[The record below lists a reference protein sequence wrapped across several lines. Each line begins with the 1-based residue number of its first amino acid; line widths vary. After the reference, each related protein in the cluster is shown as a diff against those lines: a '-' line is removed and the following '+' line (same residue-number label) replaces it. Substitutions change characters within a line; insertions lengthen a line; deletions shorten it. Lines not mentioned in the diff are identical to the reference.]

1 METEVA
7 ERERRGR
14 GWREGGI
21 ESDRRGGGGRRRK
34 ATHSLTE

>member
-7 ERERRGR
+7 ERERERRGR

-21 ESDRRGGGGRRRK
+21 ESDRRVGGGGG
-34 ATHSLTE
+34 A